1 MRLFA
6 LLLLLLAG
14 ATALLFFGLPEP
26 HRPLHRLAQAKTLV
40 DDGDLGSLLAAAERQ
55 AAYLA
60 RQDPLATVAFD
71 TDRYDNAWLLHSV
84 EELIGELRRTPDQQR
99 LADFLKENYL
109 VYQAGGREGKRGRQ
123 MLVTGYYE
131 PLFPG
136 SLTRQPPYLYPL
148 HRLPGSLVQLPAED
162 GKTRVGRYDKQG
174 KPAPFWS
181 RAEIEEQ
188 GLLEGEE
195 LVYLRDPFDAF
206 LLHVQGSGRIRLPD
220 GEVRAVHYAG
230 SNGLTYNSIGKLFV
244 DEGILPL
251 EQVNIPAMRGYFAA
265 HPEEMTRI
273 LRHNPRYIFFAWGD
287 EQGSRGSSGEVLT
300 PGRSVAI
307 DQEVLPAGG
316 IAFLA
321 SRRPLFA
328 EDGRVTGWT
337 GLRRLVFPQDSGS
350 AIKGAGRVD
359 LFWGSGDYAERAA
372 GQMKEAGQLFFLVK
386 KGAPESASP
395 AEN

>member
-14 ATALLFFGLPEP
+14 ATALLFFGPAEP

-60 RQDPLATVAFD
+60 RQDPRATVFFD
-71 TDRYDNAWLLHSV
+71 GDRYDNAWLLHSV
-84 EELIGELRRTPDQQR
+84 DTLLDELRRAPDQQR
-99 LADFLKENYL
+99 LADFLKKNYT
-109 VYQAGGREGKRGRQ
+109 VYQAGGRAGKGDRE

-131 PLFPG
+131 PLLAG
-136 SLTRQPPYLYPL
+136 SLVRQPPYLYPI
-148 HRLPGSLVQLPAED
+148 HRLPDALVRLPAEN
-162 GKTRVGRYDKQG
+162 GETRVGRYDQDG

-195 LVYLRDPFDAF
+195 LLYLRDAFDAF
-206 LLHVQGSGRIRLPD
+206 LLHVQGSGRTRLPD

-251 EQVNIPAMRGYFAA
+251 AEVNIPAMRAYFAT
-265 HPEEMTRI
+265 HPEEMARM

-287 EQGSRGSSGEVLT
+287 DQGSRGSTGEVLT

-307 DQEVLPAGG
+307 DHDVLPGGG

-337 GLRRLVFPQDSGS
+337 ELRRLVFPQDSGS

-386 KGAPESASP
+386 KGAPANLPPEP
-395 AEN
+395 

>member
-14 ATALLFFGLPEP
+14 ATALLFSLLPEP
-26 HRPLHRLAQAKTLV
+26 HRPLHRLAQAQTLV

-60 RQDPLATVAFD
+60 RQDPRATVFFD
-71 TDRYDNAWLLHSV
+71 ADRYDNAWLLHSV
-84 EELIGELRRTPDQQR
+84 DELIGELRRAPDQQR
-99 LADFLKENYL
+99 LADFLKENYI
-109 VYQAGGREGKRGRQ
+109 VYQAGGREGKGDRR

-131 PLFPG
+131 PLLAG
-136 SLTRQPPYLYPL
+136 SLVRQPPYLHPI
-148 HRLPGSLVQLPAED
+148 HRLPDTLVRLPPEN
-162 GKTRVGRYDKQG
+162 GKTRVGRYDQDG

-195 LVYLRDPFDAF
+195 LVYLRDAFDAF

-251 EQVNIPAMRGYFAA
+251 EQVNIPAMRAYFAA
-265 HPEEMTRI
+265 HPEEMARM

-287 EQGSRGSSGEVLT
+287 DQGSRGSTGEVLT

-307 DQEVLPAGG
+307 DHDVLPGGG

-337 GLRRLVFPQDSGS
+337 ELRRLVFPQDSGS

-386 KGAPESASP
+386 KGAPANLPPEP
-395 AEN
+395 